1 MTVANFFYGCCT
13 WLLSVWMMLVRW
25 NRTKTGAGRLETEDR
40 MLCCSDDWSI
50 STWNSLQCFHC
61 HCFLDLIML
70 SLSKHHIN
78 MQYYI
83 WYRSPSSRREYN
95 SYSTSAHWTMGKPGY
110 RRTLPHSTP
119 TGANEGCLATMAYC
133 FTSILWG
140 ESCVAWWMAEIALDF
155 LKVFGEDRSCP
166 SWAHCSEVSIYI
178 GCKIYQA
185 HSAVSN
191 FWVLKRWFLAKR
203 GCSKKNGENVKNA
216 GKKNSNCIYQPLF
229 TRCKIQCQ

>member
-1 MTVANFFYGCCT
+1 
-13 WLLSVWMMLVRW
+13 
-25 NRTKTGAGRLETEDR
+25 
-40 MLCCSDDWSI
+40 
-50 STWNSLQCFHC
+50 
-61 HCFLDLIML
+61 
-70 SLSKHHIN
+70 

-229 TRCKIQCQ
+229 TRCKIQCQKLDATKIALSDWINQSDNILIINLSSSMDRFPEWADYEVLSLILFFLKIRGWMCLSNFKTL